1 MSFKIAARF
10 CVLLISTTISKVVE
24 SWLFNRGGHFPPRH
38 AAMPKRMYAE
48 PTAPG
53 CWNNRNKD
61 PYWQA
66 WMQDG
71 VWNTAELETVT
82 TAQHEAPVKLPLPFF
97 SALDRSCLTAPAAQ
111 KLDEAMVIFEQR
123 MSDTRDAP
131 KISGRFNESTKREY
145 DLNTPDGAYRLHLTY
160 KAGGRAVGA
169 SGKPLK
175 LKFNPIH

>member
-1 MSFKIAARF
+1 
-10 CVLLISTTISKVVE
+10 
-24 SWLFNRGGHFPPRH
+24 
-38 AAMPKRMYAE
+38 MPKRKNPEPAE
-48 PTAPG
+48 PG
-53 CWNNRNKD
+53 CWDNRHED
-61 PYWQA
+61 PNWQP
-66 WMQDG
+66 WMEDG
-71 VWNTAELETVT
+71 VWSAAELEKVVKV
-82 TAQHEAPVKLPLPFF
+82 QHEPVKLPLPFF

-111 KLDEAMVIFEQR
+111 KLDEAMEIFEQR

-131 KISGRFNESTKREY
+131 KISGLFNESTKREY

>member
-1 MSFKIAARF
+1 
-10 CVLLISTTISKVVE
+10 
-24 SWLFNRGGHFPPRH
+24 
-38 AAMPKRMYAE
+38 MPKRKNPEPAE
-48 PTAPG
+48 PG
-53 CWNNRNKD
+53 CWDNRHED
-61 PYWQA
+61 PNWQP
-66 WMQDG
+66 WMEDG
-71 VWNTAELETVT
+71 VWSAAELEKVVKV
-82 TAQHEAPVKLPLPFF
+82 QHEPVKLPLPFF
-97 SALDRSCLTAPAAQ
+97 SALDRSCLTAAAAQ